1 MPRIAASSSGRPTEM
16 NAAWLG
22 GSRRVALAVAFGA
35 ALAAPAQSQA
45 QASRAEIEQR
55 VIQLERKV
63 DNQGLLELA
72 RQLELMQAELRSLRG
87 SLEELQFA
95 QDGARQQQREQ
106 YLDLDR
112 RLQAA
117 EAAAERLARAAATPA
132 ADPETQYQAAFELL
146 KQGRYADARSGFEAF
161 LAAQPQ
167 HELAEN
173 AQYWI
178 GEAHYVERQ
187 FEPSLAAFEQ
197 VLRDYPQGRKAADA
211 LLKAGYCL
219 YELRRDGAARDRLG
233 RVLREHPGSPA
244 AREATARLERMTAE
258 GR

>member
-1 MPRIAASSSGRPTEM
+1 MAASIG
-16 NAAWLG
+16 
-22 GSRRVALAVAFGA
+22 VALVA
-35 ALAAPAQSQA
+35 AAPALA

-72 RQLELMQAELRSLRG
+72 RQLESMQAELRSLRG

-95 QDGARQQQREQ
+95 QEGARQQQREQ

-117 EAAAERLARAAATPA
+117 EGAAERLAQAAAAPA
-132 ADPETQYQAAFELL
+132 ADPEAQYQAAFELL

-173 AQYWI
+173 ARYWI

-187 FEPSLAAFEQ
+187 FEPALSAFEQ
-197 VLRDYPQGRKAADA
+197 VLRDHPQGRKSADA
-211 LLKAGYCL
+211 LLKSGYCL
-219 YELRRDGAARDRLG
+219 YELRRDGAARERLG
-233 RVLREHPGSPA
+233 RVLREHPGTPA
-244 AREATARLERMTAE
+244 AREATTRLERMTAE